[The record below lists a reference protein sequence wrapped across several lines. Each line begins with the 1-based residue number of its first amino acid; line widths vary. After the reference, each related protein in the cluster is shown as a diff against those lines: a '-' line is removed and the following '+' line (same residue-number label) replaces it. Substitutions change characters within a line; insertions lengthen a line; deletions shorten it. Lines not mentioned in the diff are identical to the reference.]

1 MTKSFQTSRTR
12 QLYASQGKLLLLAV
26 GILMVLISIGVSQVW
41 LQHMTQL
48 SYARIVRLEK
58 DIQEQ
63 LRRTDTLDS
72 RIAQVQSPARM
83 GRELARIQS
92 PLRLPTPDQVIRV
105 NATELQASIERQPQH
120 QAEDSVLALLL
131 SGRRENP

>member
-1 MTKSFQTSRTR
+1 MTKSFQTSRAR
-12 QLYASQGKLLLLAV
+12 HPYAHQGKLLLLVV

-48 SYARIVRLEK
+48 SYARIAKLEK

-63 LRRTDTLDS
+63 LRRTDILDS
-72 RIAQVQSPARM
+72 RIAMVQSPARM

-105 NATELQASIERQPQH
+105 NATELQASIERQQH
-120 QAEDSVLALLL
+120 QTGDSALALLL